1 MLRIQLHATK
11 KGLKCH
17 CHSFIVYMGSP
28 CMLWSC
34 LCFALYIDLIGNLYE
49 SKLYIYIIDAADY
62 KVQTNIFYPFSYKR
76 TEISLSQDKSTS
88 LFAKEIIN
96 RKDV

>member
-1 MLRIQLHATK
+1 MVL
-11 KGLKCH
+11 
-17 CHSFIVYMGSP
+17 IVT
-28 CMLWSC
+28 L
-34 LCFALYIDLIGNLYE
+34 DL
-49 SKLYIYIIDAADY
+49 A
-62 KVQTNIFYPFSYKR
+62 VQTNIFYPFSYKR